1 MPILILLGAV
11 IIVAAI
17 GLIFTS
23 KGGADNNSD
32 VAGLLDKLK
41 GFASSGMGAAGAGVK
56 EADKPD
62 KYEKSDDGKVVY
74 AFKPKADDENSPDG
88 EGSDANE
95 RADIGDDSGD
105 EDA

>member
-1 MPILILLGAV
+1 MSILFLLGAV

-32 VAGLLDKLK
+32 VSGLLDKLK
-41 GFASSGMGAAGAGVK
+41 GFAASGMGAAGAGGAG
-56 EADKPD
+56 ADKAE

-74 AFKPKADDENSPDG
+74 AFKPKSDDADSPDG
-88 EGSDANE
+88 EDPG
-95 RADIGDDSGD
+95 ADEDDDSGD